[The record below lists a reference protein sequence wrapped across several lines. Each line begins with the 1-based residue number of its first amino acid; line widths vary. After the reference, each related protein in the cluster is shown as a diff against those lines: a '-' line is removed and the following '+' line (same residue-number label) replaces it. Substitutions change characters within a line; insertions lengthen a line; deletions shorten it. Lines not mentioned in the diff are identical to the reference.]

1 MTILMWREMR
11 LLQYSVGMKNGAFLC
26 GKPHQLADHYPLPVV
41 KMSLGIDP
49 QADAGVSSW
58 PNNPSLKRLSIPV
71 ILPDFAGVLLVVFV
85 LVFVQRARHGAHD
98 AGLAFARRGDNRR
111 VQAEL
116 LGISRRTF
124 HLIFSLQADGQYAE
138 ADHACHIGRSLAVL
152 CNGCGIQKATKK
164 NRIRKRELT
173 NNSCQLALFSM
184 QWWENVATAL
194 PQRLL
199 NLDFSLYC

>member
-1 MTILMWREMR
+1 M
-11 LLQYSVGMKNGAFLC
+11 
-26 GKPHQLADHYPLPVV
+26 
-41 KMSLGIDP
+41 
-49 QADAGVSSW
+49 
-58 PNNPSLKRLSIPV
+58 

-98 AGLAFARRGDNRR
+98 AGLAFAGRGDNRR

-124 HLIFSLQADGQYAE
+124 HLIFSLQADGQYDE

-184 QWWENVATAL
+184 QRWENVATAL

-199 NLDFSLYC
+199 NLDFSFYC

>member
-1 MTILMWREMR
+1 M
-11 LLQYSVGMKNGAFLC
+11 
-26 GKPHQLADHYPLPVV
+26 
-41 KMSLGIDP
+41 
-49 QADAGVSSW
+49 
-58 PNNPSLKRLSIPV
+58 

-85 LVFVQRARHGAHD
+85 LVFVQRARHGAYD
-98 AGLAFARRGDNRR
+98 AGLAFAGRGDNRR

-184 QWWENVATAL
+184 Q
-194 PQRLL
+194 
-199 NLDFSLYC
+199 